1 MRLGI
6 VEMPKRS
13 GLVYRAL
20 QDIKPGHSE
29 GIGERMTGMRDSW
42 AEGGGSASRE
52 RLKTRK
58 PAISGLVH

>member
-20 QDIKPGHSE
+20 QDINPDTAK
-29 GIGERMTGMRDSW
+29 
-42 AEGGGSASRE
+42 ASGR
-52 RLKTRK
+52 
-58 PAISGLVH
+58 G

>member
-29 GIGERMTGMRDSW
+29 GIGQRMTGMRDSW
-42 AEGGGSASRE
+42 GEGGG
-52 RLKTRK
+52 KCK
-58 PAISGLVH
+58 PGAAENEKARS

>member
-29 GIGERMTGMRDSW
+29 GIGQRMTGPGLMGRRRGEVQ
-42 AEGGGSASRE
+42 AGS
-52 RLKTRK
+52 
-58 PAISGLVH
+58 G